1 MSFTKL
7 GLDLALLPLIN
18 KKYANPYPI
27 QELAIPKILSG
38 GDVLGIAKTGSGKTV
53 AFVLPALMKAPS
65 KPSKN
70 RHIHTLV
77 LVPTRELAVQV
88 TEVFNY
94 FEKAFVD
101 PIKIRAVYGGVSIN
115 PQMMDMNNVS
125 ILVATP
131 GRLLELIEQKAVSIS
146 ACSLLVIDE
155 ADKLLNLGFQD
166 EMNAIFE
173 LLPKERQ
180 SILFSATLSKDVSTI
195 SEKVCKNPEVI
206 KIEEDEH
213 VIDLIT
219 HSVYIVEEERKGPF
233 LRYLIKSQELKQVLI
248 FTSSIQRADRV
259 ADKLRKNGIEAS
271 AIHSSKSQHAR
282 TEALQ
287 HFKKGKVSV
296 LVATD
301 LIARGID
308 IEYLPV
314 VINYELPR
322 SPKDYI
328 HRIGRTGRADNP
340 GEAITILTR
349 DDLQH
354 FNVIL
359 KKMDREAY
367 FHDTDQI
374 DLHGF

>member
-1 MSFTKL
+1 MSFNHL
-7 GLDLALLPLIN
+7 GLDLALLPLIT
-18 KKYANPYPI
+18 KKYAAPYPI

-38 GDVLGIAKTGSGKTV
+38 KDVLGIAKTGSGKTA

-65 KPSKN
+65 KPIKN

-77 LVPTRELAVQV
+77 LVPTRELAIQV
-88 TEVFNY
+88 TEVFNS
-94 FEKAFVD
+94 FEIALVD

-125 ILVATP
+125 ILIATP
-131 GRLLELIEQKAVSIS
+131 GRLLEFIEQKAVSIS
-146 ACSLLVIDE
+146 DCSMLIIDE

-173 LLPKERQ
+173 LLPQKRQ
-180 SILFSATLSKDVSTI
+180 TILFSATLSKDVSLI
-195 SEKVCKNPEVI
+195 SEKVCKNPEII
-206 KIEEDEH
+206 KVEEDEH

-219 HSVYIVEEERKGPF
+219 HSVYVVEEERKGPF
-233 LRYLIKSQELKQVLI
+233 LRYLIKSQDLKQVLI

-287 HFKKGKVSV
+287 HFKKGKVNV

-349 DDLQH
+349 DDLHH

-359 KKMDREAY
+359 KKMDKEAY
-367 FHDTDQI
+367 FHDTDSI